1 MWLTLPSGT
10 WRVAG
15 SRVLSQTGGL
25 TEDLGAGLLTRLSV
39 LYIQSQTGGLTEDL
53 GAGLLTRL
61 SVLYI
66 QSQTGG
72 LTEGLGTQTVGSP
85 PEMVIN

>member
-1 MWLTLPSGT
+1 M
-10 WRVAG
+10 
-15 SRVLSQTGGL
+15 
-25 TEDLGAGLLTRLSV
+25 
-39 LYIQSQTGGLTEDL
+39 LYIQSQTGGLTEGL
-53 GAGLLTRL
+53 GAGFLTRL
-61 SVLYI
+61 VLYI